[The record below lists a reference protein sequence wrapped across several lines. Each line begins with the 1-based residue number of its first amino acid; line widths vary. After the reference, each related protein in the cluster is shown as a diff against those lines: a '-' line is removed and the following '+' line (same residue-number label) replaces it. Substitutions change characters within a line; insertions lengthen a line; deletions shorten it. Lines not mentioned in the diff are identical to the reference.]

1 MRAIILAGGQGTR
14 LRPYTTII
22 PKPLMPVGGSAIV
35 EILIH
40 QLVDQG
46 VERITICLGERSRII
61 KLYLTDISPEVE
73 IDYAEETEP
82 LGTMGPLRL
91 IDDLPDDFLVLN
103 GDLLTDVS
111 FEQLFRSHREA
122 GSLFSISGFRREVA
136 TEFGVLETDPSG
148 SLVSFQEKPNLSYI
162 VSMGI
167 YAMNRAAVDLIPK
180 SGPFGFDELMMRL
193 LETGKNPRVF
203 EHHGMWLDLGREE
216 DFRRAQDL
224 FDEQGDDL
232 LRR

>member
-91 IDDLPDDFLVLN
+91 IHDLPDDFLVLN
-103 GDLLTDVS
+103 GDLLTDY
-111 FEQLFRSHREA
+111 RSSGSSAVIARRAACSPSA
-122 GSLFSISGFRREVA
+122 GSAARWRPSSEFWRRIR
-136 TEFGVLETDPSG
+136 TG
-148 SLVSFQEKPNLSYI
+148 LS
-162 VSMGI
+162 S
-167 YAMNRAAVDLIPK
+167 A
-180 SGPFGFDELMMRL
+180 S
-193 LETGKNPRVF
+193 
-203 EHHGMWLDLGREE
+203 
-216 DFRRAQDL
+216 RRSPTS
-224 FDEQGDDL
+224 
-232 LRR
+232 RTW